1 MSTTHIFRSV
11 HPLTRTQYQKWVS
24 YNTSKSA
31 VKQMGRSMACELA
44 AQRIRVN
51 TLSPGY
57 IYTTWAI
64 PSPSPYVPLTSSVA
78 LG

>member
-1 MSTTHIFRSV
+1 M
-11 HPLTRTQYQKWVS
+11 S

-57 IYTTWAI
+57 IYTTYGL
-64 PSPSPYVPLTSSVA
+64 SPSSHFSQ
-78 LG
+78 